1 MKKII
6 SVIFA
11 ALLAIPFFCKAS
23 SAAAPP
29 KKDGVVFSGSVSSG
43 KRIALTFDDGP
54 HPTKTKEILD
64 ILDKYD
70 VKATFFII
78 GVNAERYPEIIA
90 DEAARGHELA
100 NHSYSH
106 KNLSKICDD
115 KIKEEIE
122 KTDEIIEKAAN
133 ITPKLFRPPTGAY
146 SESIVK
152 VAKEF
157 GKTTIIW
164 TVDTLDWANAP
175 KDDIVK
181 NIKSNI
187 QNGSII
193 LFHDF
198 TGKESHTKEALDTII
213 PYLKEQGYEFVTVS
227 ELIEDPS
234 DQ

>member
-1 MKKII
+1 MKKIF

-11 ALLAIPFFCKAS
+11 IFFAFPLFCRAS
-23 SAAAPP
+23 HAAAPP
-29 KKDGVVFSGSVSSG
+29 QKDGVIFSGSVSCG

-54 HPTKTKEILD
+54 HPKKTGEILD

-70 VKATFFII
+70 IKATFFVI
-78 GVNAERYPEIIA
+78 GQNAEKHPEIVS
-90 DEAARGHELA
+90 DEAERGHEIA
-100 NHSYSH
+100 NHSYTH
-106 KNLSKICDD
+106 PNLSKIGYE

-122 KTDEIIEKAAN
+122 KTDEIIKKAAN

-152 VAKEF
+152 VAKEY

-181 NIKSNI
+181 NIKSNV

-198 TGKESHTKEALDTII
+198 TGKDAHTKEALEEII

-227 ELIEDPS
+227 ELIEES
-234 DQ
+234 HGK